1 MNLAVSANGKLET
14 SLHYLLLVFTLLL
27 SGCGSAAYE
36 GLPNLPEKDWLTPKA
51 EKSEASSTTTE
62 FEFYQPDKVI
72 SFKDLVYLAIQ
83 SSPVISRGRIN
94 LEVQQIARRDAMW
107 RYLPEMHLLYTI
119 SNNITKYNESQ
130 MGKYDDT
137 YGKTQYQVSF
147 TGVFNNPVA
156 TYFSVQAQDE
166 LMQVAVST
174 QRKAIS
180 ECILNIANLLLL
192 IELKEKSIASL
203 KKMLRLAERRRDFE
217 QTRQKFAPNIFAPA
231 ALSEEALQDIR
242 LRLRTA
248 EMELALNRSQ
258 LKLLVGIDVSK
269 SLKVDPAGVH
279 EMLATFSPRDLDWQN
294 CWNQTE
300 DRYLLRQQ
308 VRLEE
313 ANVYLAWAQYVPNI
327 SMVLNENPPNGQ
339 SQAAGAQTDQ
349 FFHLTFDFPLL
360 DWGHRYRMA
369 AMSSAKRRQRMLDE
383 IQKQR
388 EYGQRWVTMEQQL
401 LLAEARAEQRTFA
414 DQTAQKNFEAM
425 QIAFDHGT
433 VGLGA
438 LVDAQQSGIEKSLM
452 AHQSAYDAAKTKLD
466 WMYFSAELTKFFLGS
481 MQDKRKYAD

>member
-1 MNLAVSANGKLET
+1 MET
-14 SLHYLLLVFTLLL
+14 SLRYFILVFTLIL

-36 GLPNLPEKDWLTPKA
+36 GLPDLPEKDWLTRKV
-51 EKSEASSTTTE
+51 EKSVDSVESSE
-62 FEFYQPDKVI
+62 LDFYQPDKVH
-72 SFKDLVYLAIQ
+72 SFKDLVYLSIQ
-83 SSPVISRGRIN
+83 SSPVISQGRIN

-130 MGKYDDT
+130 FGKYDDT
-137 YGKTQYQVSF
+137 YGKTQYQISF

-156 TYFSVQAQDE
+156 TYFSVEAQNE

-192 IELKEKSIASL
+192 IELQEKNIDSL
-203 KKMLRLAERRRDFE
+203 KKMLVQAERQLGFA
-217 QTRQKFAPNIFAPA
+217 QTQEKFAPNILEPA
-231 ALSEEALQDIR
+231 SLSEEALQDIR
-242 LRLRTA
+242 LRLRSA
-248 EMELALNRSQ
+248 EMELALNRTQ
-258 LKLLVGIDVSK
+258 LKLLVGIDVNK
-269 SLKVDPAGVH
+269 SLKVDPSGVH
-279 EMLATFSPRDLDWQN
+279 EMLSAFSPQNLDWKD
-294 CWNQTE
+294 CWEQTE

-339 SQAAGAQTDQ
+339 SQAAGARTDQ

-369 AMSSAKRRQRMLDE
+369 AMSGAKRRQRMLDE

-401 LLAEARAEQRTFA
+401 LLAQARSEQRAFA
-414 DQTAQKNFEAM
+414 VQAAQKNFAAV

-433 VGLGA
+433 VGLDA
-438 LVDAQQSGIEKSLM
+438 LINAHQSGIEKALL
-452 AHQSAYDAAKTKLD
+452 ANQAAYDATKNKLD
-466 WMYFSAELTKFFLGS
+466 WMYFSSELTKFFLGP
-481 MQDKRKYAD
+481 MQDKKKNAD

>member
-1 MNLAVSANGKLET
+1 MSTGA
-14 SLHYLLLVFTLLL
+14 
-27 SGCGSAAYE
+27 
-36 GLPNLPEKDWLTPKA
+36 
-51 EKSEASSTTTE
+51 SEI
-62 FEFYQPDKVI
+62 EFYQPDKI
-72 SFKDLVYLAIQ
+72 LSFKDLVYLAIQ
-83 SSPVISRGRIN
+83 SSPVISQGRIN
-94 LEVQQIARRDAMW
+94 LEVQQISRKDAMW

-130 MGKYDDT
+130 MGKFDDT

-180 ECILNIANLLLL
+180 ECILNIANMLLL
-192 IELKEKSIASL
+192 IELKEKSIDSL
-203 KKMLRLAERRRDFE
+203 KKMLTLAERRRDFE
-217 QTRQKFAPNIFAPA
+217 QTRQRFTPNIYAQAAP
-231 ALSEEALQDIR
+231 SEEALQDIR
-242 LRLRTA
+242 LRLRTV
-248 EMELALNRSQ
+248 EMELALSRSR
-258 LKLLVGIDVSK
+258 LKLLVGIDVTK
-269 SLKVDPAGVH
+269 SLKVNPDGVH
-279 EMLATFSPRDLDWQN
+279 EMLAAFSPQNLDWQS
-294 CWNQTE
+294 CWEQTE

-369 AMSSAKRRQRMLDE
+369 AVSSAKRRQRMLDE
-383 IQKQR
+383 IQNQR

-401 LLAEARAEQRTFA
+401 LLAQARAEQRAFA
-414 DQTAQKNFEAM
+414 DQAAQKNFAAM

-433 VGLGA
+433 VGLDA
-438 LVDAQQSGIEKSLM
+438 LVNAQQNGIEKALL
-452 AHQSAYDAAKTKLD
+452 AHQSTYDAAKAKLD
-466 WMYFSAELTKFFLGS
+466 WMFFSAELTKFFLGS
-481 MQDKRKYAD
+481 MQDKTKHAD